1 MPLPNLL
8 NILGPLLFPTGSA
21 SSTIRPATPM
31 QFDGEQPAA
40 GIPDL
45 TQLEDYVGSQERNTA
60 RNAALEN
67 AEEISSSIYINAE
80 VNNIMERNKI
90 ALGLTA
96 GPNGF
101 YDINLVHPASPDP
114 DRPGSAD
121 KEPDGFRLYLIAP
134 PRPAVGVVAAA
145 LGNVV
150 KTGADKLQSE
160 IDSTVKAVKDLKLV
174 ELPAILDQA
183 GNKASAIGTA
193 IKKYMD
199 DAGTGFDASFDK
211 YVANAYSGATGNSF
225 YSIVLPMPRELTE
238 THSHNTDTLML
249 NALYRVATGVGI
261 GLGNFGNSLG
271 SRFGETHARRRTGQS
286 GGLIQDIAE
295 AVTLGL
301 AAPAAELG
309 NYAIDNAKARF
320 GVGLNPNV
328 ETIYAAPAPRQFQFT
343 FELYVKSTTE
353 AKQVKEFI
361 QTLKQHS
368 YPFATLGVGGQ
379 NQLYIYPGEV
389 YFEFSGRFRNNLFRS
404 LRPCLITN
412 INVQYSNQEQYQ
424 HFEDG
429 SSIVYVVSMTLL
441 ENKLLDRNILV
452 DDAADYAASA
462 FDNDTFRDAVKF
474 KDTFMGQKFQ
484 DALNDP
490 AKGLNELGGALG
502 LGDIGNDIFPPVDRG
517 PGPWAP

>member
-40 GIPDL
+40 AIPDL

-60 RNAALEN
+60 RNVALEN
-67 AEEISSSIYINAE
+67 AEQISASININSE
-80 VNNIMERNKI
+80 VTDIMERNKK
-90 ALGLTA
+90 ALGLNG

-134 PRPAVGVVAAA
+134 PRPAVAVVAAA

-150 KTGADKLQSE
+150 KTGADALKSG
-160 IDSTVKAVKDLKLV
+160 IDTAANFAKEYVSVPPIVT
-174 ELPAILDQA
+174 EA
-183 GNKASAIGTA
+183 GNKAVAVGAA
-193 IKKYMD
+193 IKKHMD
-199 DAGTGFDASFDK
+199 DAGKTFDDDFKK
-211 YVANAYSGATGNSF
+211 YVESAYSGAKGNSF

-368 YPFATLGVGGQ
+368 YPFSTLGIKGQ

-462 FDNDTFRDAVKF
+462 FDDSTFRDAVKF

>member
-67 AEEISSSIYINAE
+67 AEEISASINIRSE
-80 VNNIMERNKI
+80 VTDIMERNKI

-101 YDINLVHPASPDP
+101 YDINLVHPAST

-150 KTGADKLQSE
+150 KTGADKLQSG
-160 IDSTVKAVKDLKLV
+160 IDSTVKVVGNLV

-199 DAGTGFDASFDK
+199 DAGTGFDDSFDK
-211 YVANAYSGATGNSF
+211 YVANAYSGAKGNSF

-368 YPFATLGVGGQ
+368 YPFATLGVAGQ

-452 DDAADYAASA
+452 DDAAEYAASG
-462 FDNDTFRDAVKF
+462 FDDNTFRNAVKF
-474 KDTFMGQKFQ
+474 KDTLMGEGIQ
-484 DALNDP
+484 NIMSNP
-490 AKGLNELGGALG
+490 AEAINQLGGALG
-502 LGDIGNDIFPPVDRG
+502 LPPDIGNSIFPPVPPSG
-517 PGPWAP
+517 P